1 MKFETFV
8 KWEPLLYCHFAA
20 SNLVVTHQQAQFKK
34 IKSKQ
39 QIKNQNTNRRRQTHP
54 PPAPESMQPASI
66 ASRKTAMLEN
76 QLSGRKKSALPTTLF
91 FPQTQ
96 HHRPEKNQKKKTTKQ
111 KKSTKP
117 KKKKQNPN
125 SKSFLAK

>member
-8 KWEPLLYCHFAA
+8 KWEPLLYGHFAA

-96 HHRPEKNQKKKTTKQ
+96 HHRPEKNQKKKKKKTTKQ

-117 KKKKQNPN
+117 KKKNKTQTPN
-125 SKSFLAK
+125 HF